1 MYINILYYM
10 ILFLKKIFIYDI
22 FLTYVNIFKTYVN
35 IFKTYVN
42 IFNTY
47 VNILIYVLNVRIYT
61 YFNNYFKMIV

>member
-22 FLTYVNIFKTYVN
+22 FLTYVN